1 MYELEEKGYLYLLF
15 VVPLLVLLFLYVNY
29 WKRKKQAAFGDLDLI
44 KKLSPEKSLFK
55 PTLKFVLVVLG
66 LTFIILALVN
76 PKMGTKMEKVKR
88 QGIDIVFAIDVSK
101 SMLAEDVAPN
111 RLEKSKQI
119 VSQLINQLGS
129 DRIGIIAY
137 SGSAFPVLPMTSDYA
152 VAKMFLQTMNPGMIS
167 SQGTSIDQA
176 IDLAANNFF
185 DKKDKTNKLL
195 VIISD
200 GEDHSDNAQNAA
212 EDAQKL
218 GLKIITVGVGTEIGG
233 PIPLKR
239 NGVVESF
246 QKDQDNQ
253 VVITKRNASVLA
265 AIAKST
271 KGGGYVDGNSTK
283 TVLDFVKKVLDNTQ
297 KTEFEGTM
305 MADYKSQFQWFLG
318 FGFFCLF
325 LDIFLTEIKTKW
337 VRKMNLFNEEKN
349 NIK

>member
-15 VVPLLVLLFLYVNY
+15 IVPLLVLLFLYVQY
-29 WKRKKQAAFGDLDLI
+29 WKRKKQAVFGDFELV
-44 KKLSPEKSLFK
+44 KKLSPEKSIFK
-55 PTLKFVLVVLG
+55 PILKYIFLLLG
-66 LTFIILALVN
+66 TTFLILALVN
-76 PKMGTKMEKVKR
+76 PKMGTKMEKVKL

-129 DRIGIIAY
+129 DKIGIIAY

-176 IDLAANNFF
+176 IELAANNFF
-185 DKKDKTNKLL
+185 DKKDKTSKLL
-195 VIISD
+195 IIISD
-200 GEDHSDNAQNAA
+200 GEDHSDNTENAA
-212 EDAQKL
+212 EEAQKL
-218 GLKIITVGVGTEIGG
+218 GLKIITVGVGTENGG

-253 VVITKRNASVLA
+253 VVTTKRNAAILA
-265 AIAKST
+265 TIAKST
-271 KGGGYVDGNSTK
+271 KGGYVDGNSTK
-283 TVLDFVKKVLDNTQ
+283 AVLDYVKKISDTTQ
-297 KTEFEGTM
+297 KSDMEGIM
-305 MADYKSQFQWFLG
+305 MAEYKSQFQWFLG
-318 FGFFCLF
+318 VGFFFLF
-325 LDIFLTEIKTKW
+325 VDVFLTERKTKW
-337 VRKMNLFNEEKN
+337 VRKMNLFNEEK
-349 NIK
+349 

>member
-1 MYELEEKGYLYLLF
+1 
-15 VVPLLVLLFLYVNY
+15 
-29 WKRKKQAAFGDLDLI
+29 
-44 KKLSPEKSLFK
+44 
-55 PTLKFVLVVLG
+55 
-66 LTFIILALVN
+66 
-76 PKMGTKMEKVKR
+76 MGTKMEKVKR

-137 SGSAFPVLPMTSDYA
+137 SGSAFPVLPMTSDYG

-200 GEDHSDNAQNAA
+200 GEDHSDNAENAA

-218 GLKIITVGVGTEIGG
+218 GLKIVTVGVGTEKGG

-239 NGVVESF
+239 NGIVESY
-246 QKDQDNQ
+246 QKDNDDQ
-253 VVITKRNASVLA
+253 VVITKRNAEVLS

-271 KGGGYVDGNSTK
+271 KGGYVDGNSTK
-283 TVLDFVKKVLDNTQ
+283 AVLDYVKKVLDTTQ
-297 KTEFEGTM
+297 KTEFEGAM
-305 MADYKSQFQWFLG
+305 MADFKSQFQWFLG
-318 FGFFCLF
+318 FSFFLLF
-325 LDIFLTEIKTKW
+325 LDVFLTERKTKW
-337 VRKMNLFNEEKN
+337 VGKMNLFNAS
-349 NIK
+349 

>member
-15 VVPLLVLLFLYVNY
+15 VVPLLVLLFLYVQY
-29 WKRKKQAAFGDLDLI
+29 WKRKKQAAFGDLDLV

-66 LTFIILALVN
+66 LTFLILALVN

-218 GLKIITVGVGTEIGG
+218 GLKIITVGVGTENGG

-253 VVITKRNASVLA
+253 VVVTKRNTSVLA

-283 TVLDFVKKVLDNTQ
+283 TVLDYVKKVLDNTQ

-305 MADYKSQFQWFLG
+305 MANYKSQFQWFLG

-325 LDIFLTEIKTKW
+325 LDIFLTERKTKW
-337 VRKMNLFNEEKN
+337 VRKMNLFNEEK
-349 NIK
+349 K

>member
-15 VVPLLVLLFLYVNY
+15 VVPLLALLFLYVQY

-55 PTLKFVLVVLG
+55 PTLKFALVVLG
-66 LTFIILALVN
+66 LTFLILALVN

-218 GLKIITVGVGTEIGG
+218 GLKIITVGVGTENGG

-283 TVLDFVKKVLDNTQ
+283 TVLDYVKKVLDNTQ

-325 LDIFLTEIKTKW
+325 LDIFLTERKTKW
-337 VRKMNLFNEEKN
+337 VRKMNLFNEEK
-349 NIK
+349 K

>member
-1 MYELEEKGYLYLLF
+1 MFELEEKGYLYLLF
-15 VVPLLVLLFLYVNY
+15 VVPILVLLFLYIQY

-44 KKLSPEKSLFK
+44 KKLSPEKSIFK
-55 PTLKFVLVVLG
+55 PVLKFSLVLLG
-66 LTFIILALVN
+66 LSFLILALVN
-76 PKMGTKMEKVKR
+76 PKMGVKIEKVKR

-101 SMLAEDVAPN
+101 SMLAEDVVPN
-111 RLEKSKQI
+111 RLDKSKQL

-167 SQGTSIDQA
+167 SQGTSIDEA
-176 IDLAANNFF
+176 INLAANNFF

-212 EDAQKL
+212 EDADKM
-218 GLKIITVGVGTEIGG
+218 GLKIITVGVGTEKGG

-253 VVITKRNASVLA
+253 VVITKRNAEVLSV
-265 AIAKST
+265 IAKST
-271 KGGGYVDGNSTK
+271 KGGYVDGNSTIA
-283 TVLDFVKKVLDNTQ
+283 VIDYVKKVLDNTQ
-297 KTEFEGTM
+297 KTEFEGAM
-305 MADYKSQFQWFLG
+305 MANYKSQFQWFLG

-325 LDIFLTEIKTKW
+325 LDVFLTERKTKW
-337 VRKMNLFNEEKN
+337 VRKMNLFNEEKE
-349 NIK
+349 K

>member
-15 VVPLLVLLFLYVNY
+15 VVPLLVLLFLYVQY
-29 WKRKKQAAFGDLDLI
+29 WKRKKQAAFGDLDLV

-66 LTFIILALVN
+66 LTFLILALVN

-101 SMLAEDVAPN
+101 SMLAEDIAPN

-152 VAKMFLQTMNPGMIS
+152 VAKMFLQTMNPEMIS

-218 GLKIITVGVGTEIGG
+218 GLKIITVGVGTENGG

-253 VVITKRNASVLA
+253 VVVTKRNTSVLA

-283 TVLDFVKKVLDNTQ
+283 TVLDYVKKVLDNTQ

-325 LDIFLTEIKTKW
+325 LDIFLTERKTKW
-337 VRKMNLFNEEKN
+337 VRKMNLFNEEK
-349 NIK
+349 K

>member
-15 VVPLLVLLFLYVNY
+15 VVPLLVLLFLYVQY
-29 WKRKKQAAFGDLDLI
+29 WKRKKQAAFGDLNLV

-66 LTFIILALVN
+66 LTFLILALVN

-212 EDAQKL
+212 EDAQKI
-218 GLKIITVGVGTEIGG
+218 GLKIITVGVGTENGG

-283 TVLDFVKKVLDNTQ
+283 TVLDYVKKVLDNTQ

-305 MADYKSQFQWFLG
+305 MANYKSQFQWFLG

-325 LDIFLTEIKTKW
+325 LDIFLTERKTKW
-337 VRKMNLFNEEKN
+337 VRKLNLFNEEKN
-349 NIK
+349 NS

>member
-1 MYELEEKGYLYLLF
+1 MFELEEKGYLYLLV
-15 VVPLLVLLFLYVNY
+15 VVPVLVLLFLYIQY

-44 KKLSPEKSLFK
+44 KKLSPEKSIFK
-55 PTLKFVLVVLG
+55 PVLKFSLVVMG
-66 LTFIILALVN
+66 LIFLILALVN
-76 PKMGTKMEKVKR
+76 PKMGVKMEKVKR

-101 SMLAEDVAPN
+101 SMLAEDVVPN
-111 RLEKSKQI
+111 RLDKSKQI

-167 SQGTSIDQA
+167 SQGTSIDEA
-176 IDLAANNFF
+176 INLAANNFF

-212 EDAQKL
+212 EDADKM
-218 GLKIITVGVGTEIGG
+218 GLKIISIGVGTEKGG

-253 VVITKRNASVLA
+253 VVITKRNAEVLSV
-265 AIAKST
+265 IAKST
-271 KGGGYVDGNSTK
+271 KGGYVDGNSTK
-283 TVLDFVKKVLDNTQ
+283 AVIDYVKKVLDNTQ
-297 KTEFEGTM
+297 KTEFEGAM
-305 MADYKSQFQWFLG
+305 MANYKSQFQWFLG

-325 LDIFLTEIKTKW
+325 LDVFLTERKTKW
-337 VRKMNLFNEEKN
+337 VRKMNLFNEEKESRE
-349 NIK
+349 

>member
-1 MYELEEKGYLYLLF
+1 MYELEEKEYLYLLF
-15 VVPLLVLLFLYVNY
+15 VVPMLVLLFLYVQY

-55 PTLKFVLVVLG
+55 PTLKFVLIVLG
-66 LTFIILALVN
+66 LTFLILALVN
-76 PKMGTKMEKVKR
+76 PKMGVKMEKVKR

-218 GLKIITVGVGTEIGG
+218 GLKIVTVGVGTENGG

-283 TVLDFVKKVLDNTQ
+283 TVLDYVKKVLDNTQ

-325 LDIFLTEIKTKW
+325 LDIFLTERKTKW
-337 VRKMNLFNEEKN
+337 IRKMNLFNEEK
-349 NIK
+349 K

>member
-1 MYELEEKGYLYLLF
+1 MFELEEKGYLYLLV
-15 VVPLLVLLFLYVNY
+15 VVPVLVLLFLYVNY

-44 KKLSPEKSLFK
+44 KKLSPEKSIFK
-55 PTLKFVLVVLG
+55 PVLKFSLVLLG
-66 LTFIILALVN
+66 LSFIILALVN
-76 PKMGTKMEKVKR
+76 PKMGVKIEKVKR

-101 SMLAEDVAPN
+101 SMLAEDVVPN
-111 RLEKSKQI
+111 RLDKSKQL

-167 SQGTSIDQA
+167 SQGTSIDEA
-176 IDLAANNFF
+176 INLAANNFF

-212 EDAQKL
+212 EDADKM
-218 GLKIITVGVGTEIGG
+218 GLKIISIGVGTEKGG

-253 VVITKRNASVLA
+253 VVITKRNAEVLSV
-265 AIAKST
+265 IAKST
-271 KGGGYVDGNSTK
+271 KGGYVDGNSTK
-283 TVLDFVKKVLDNTQ
+283 EVIDYVKKVLDTTQ
-297 KTEFEGTM
+297 KTEFEGAM
-305 MADYKSQFQWFLG
+305 MANYKSQFQWFLG

-325 LDIFLTEIKTKW
+325 LDVFLTERKTKW
-337 VRKMNLFNEEKN
+337 VRKMNLFNEEKEN
-349 NIK
+349 RE

>member
-15 VVPLLVLLFLYVNY
+15 VVPLLVLLFLYVQY
-29 WKRKKQAAFGDLDLI
+29 WKRKKQAAFGDLNLV

-66 LTFIILALVN
+66 LTFLILALVN

-212 EDAQKL
+212 EDAQKI
-218 GLKIITVGVGTEIGG
+218 GLKIITVGVGTENGG

-253 VVITKRNASVLA
+253 VVVTKRNASVLA

-283 TVLDFVKKVLDNTQ
+283 TVLDYVKKVLDNTQ

-305 MADYKSQFQWFLG
+305 MANYKSQFQWFLG

-325 LDIFLTEIKTKW
+325 LDIFLTERKTKW

-349 NIK
+349 NS